1 MFNFPPYVWSE
12 DTAFPLVTVT
22 ADLGAEQIHT
32 QRIQDVSDVA
42 GHRCEHRGAPRCSV
56 DLIVGRQ
63 TSKNTG
69 DRRIFHPQQYSD

>member
-1 MFNFPPYVWSE
+1 MFRFLPYVWSE
-12 DTAFPLVTVT
+12 DTAFPLVTAT

-42 GHRCEHRGAPRCSV
+42 GHRREHRGAPRCSV

-69 DRRIFHPQQYSD
+69 DGTIFYPQKCSD